1 MEWALGVTDSISF
14 VSIFASLVMFTLFL
28 SMILIYIF
36 TKAKTK
42 NEGYKHYIIC
52 IFASFLIAYSACA
65 YIVTL
70 EINDASYKALQ
81 ENIEPFKDDAKI
93 KELLEEA
100 KKDGEISSAERDRLN
115 QRAYDIANS
124 KYKQDMFE
132 QGSVAKK
139 ELIGQ

>member
-1 MEWALGVTDSISF
+1 MEWALGITDGISF
-14 VSIFASLVMFTLFL
+14 VAVLGSLVIFTLFL
-28 SMILIYIF
+28 TMLTIYIF
-36 TKAKTK
+36 TNPKTK
-42 NEGYKHYIIC
+42 DEGYIVC
-52 IFASFLIAYSACA
+52 VAVSFLIAYFTCA

-81 ENIEPFKDDAKI
+81 ERIEPFKDDAKI

-100 KKDGEISSAERDRLN
+100 KKDGKISTAERDRLN

-124 KYKQDMFE
+124 KHKQDLFE